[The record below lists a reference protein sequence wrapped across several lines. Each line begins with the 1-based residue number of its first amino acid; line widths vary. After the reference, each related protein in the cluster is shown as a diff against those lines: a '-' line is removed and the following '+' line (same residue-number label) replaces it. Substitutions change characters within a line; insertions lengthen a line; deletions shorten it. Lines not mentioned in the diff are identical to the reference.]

1 MVKLVNIN
9 RKKFIH
15 KNLVKPCHAIVLF
28 SNIRY
33 RFIQIVFLMALMV
46 MLITCLVLDKVS
58 AITQF
63 YFAIPSEI
71 EDTTGTILSVDTDDE
86 VFSWMDNGTDIIP
99 ANNNTPNT
107 QADDTGM
114 DLDANEY
121 LLAIE
126 DNLDI
131 GTRVYMCTNLT
142 SYSANLTYPI
152 CETDAIDK
160 DRLARAALEFP
171 SEFKVNK

>member
-1 MVKLVNIN
+1 MGIIKWHCHNIQGRTLYCRLQLSIIFLTVIMLVCVNIDN
-9 RKKFIH
+9 AH
-15 KNLVKPCHAIVLF
+15 
-28 SNIRY
+28 
-33 RFIQIVFLMALMV
+33 
-46 MLITCLVLDKVS
+46 

-63 YFAIPSEI
+63 YFAIPEVI
-71 EDTTGTILSVDTDDE
+71 EDTRGIVFSVDTDDE

-99 ANNNTPNT
+99 VNNNTPNT

-121 LLAIE
+121 LLAVD

-131 GTRVYMCTNLT
+131 GTRVYMCANLT
-142 SYSANLTYPI
+142 NYSANLTYPI

-171 SEFKVNK
+171 SEFKVNN